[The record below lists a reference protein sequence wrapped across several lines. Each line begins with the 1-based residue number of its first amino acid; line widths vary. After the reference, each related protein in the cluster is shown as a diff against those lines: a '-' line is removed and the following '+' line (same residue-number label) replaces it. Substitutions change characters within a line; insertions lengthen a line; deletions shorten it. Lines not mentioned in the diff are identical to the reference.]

1 MDHGPDYFL
10 CLLLPRVEWWD
21 FVDTVGGHD
30 QESKNTIFTILGDFR
45 SFTVD
50 NLTNQV
56 LKIYHQVGVLKF
68 CTCKSKYV
76 GVYDLGRSP
85 HSLQVYIDIVSTQTY
100 QVDCFLR
107 GQSVGQIG
115 FQPTVVPT
123 LLLAM
128 YYVSPL
134 HIQEGNIFGKET
146 TRSLTLQLHDTFPEA
161 QPDLLVTQSRRCSG
175 TLRAWKD
182 STIERAHRPGHSMCY
197 PWSTLA
203 GYSSLYTDVYQT
215 SLRMV

>member
-1 MDHGPDYFL
+1 MWEYTILDGPLTVYKYILISF
-10 CLLLPRVEWWD
+10 LPRHTKSIASSEDKALDRSAFNRQW
-21 FVDTVGGHD
+21 
-30 QESKNTIFTILGDFR
+30 FR
-45 SFTVD
+45 LFYWPCIT
-50 NLTNQV
+50 
-56 LKIYHQVGVLKF
+56 
-68 CTCKSKYV
+68 
-76 GVYDLGRSP
+76 
-85 HSLQVYIDIVSTQTY
+85 SLHYTY
-100 QVDCFLR
+100 R
-107 GQSVGQIG
+107 R
-115 FQPTVVPT
+115 
-123 LLLAM
+123 
-128 YYVSPL
+128 
-134 HIQEGNIFGKET
+134 ET